1 MCSLRT
7 PRNQDGKDYGQECEV
22 IMCIGGGPKTPTE
35 DPAAKAQREE
45 AIAKEQTQRKELK
58 QEALSQRVSGIRGGA
73 GRRSLI
79 SSSSG
84 GMGYYNEY
92 KS

>member
-22 IMCIGGGPKTPTE
+22 IMCIFGGPKTPRE

-45 AIAKEQTQRKELK
+45 AVAKEQTQRKELK
-58 QEALSQRVSGIRGGA
+58 QEALSQRVSGIRGGS

-79 SSSSG
+79 SSSGG

>member
-1 MCSLRT
+1 MCLLRT
-7 PRNQDGKDYGQECEV
+7 LKDQDDKGYGQECEV
-22 IMCIGGGPKTPTE
+22 IMCIMSRPKTPQE
-35 DPAAKAQREE
+35 DPAVKAQREE
-45 AIAKEQTQRKELK
+45 SIAKEQTQRKELK
-58 QEALSQRVSGIRGGA
+58 QEALSQRVSGIRGGS

-79 SSSSG
+79 SSSGG

>member
-7 PRNQDGKDYGQECEV
+7 LRDQDDKGYGQECEV
-22 IMCIGGGPKTPTE
+22 IMCIGGSKTPRE
-35 DPAAKAQREE
+35 DPAVKAQREE
-45 AIAKEQTQRKELK
+45 ATAKEQTERKELK
-58 QEALSQRVSGIRGGA
+58 QEALSQKVAGIRGGA

-79 SSSSG
+79 SSSGG

>member
-7 PRNQDGKDYGQECEV
+7 LRNQDGKDYGQECEV
-22 IMCIGGGPKTPTE
+22 IMCIGGGSKTPRE

-45 AIAKEQTQRKELK
+45 ATAKEQAEKKELK
-58 QEALSQRVSGIRGGA
+58 QDALSQKVAGIRGGA

-79 SSSSG
+79 SSSGG

>member
-1 MCSLRT
+1 
-7 PRNQDGKDYGQECEV
+7 
-22 IMCIGGGPKTPTE
+22 MCIGGGSKTPRE

-45 AIAKEQTQRKELK
+45 ATAKEQTERKELK
-58 QEALSQRVSGIRGGA
+58 QEALSKRVSSIRGGS

-79 SSSSG
+79 SSSGG

>member
-7 PRNQDGKDYGQECEV
+7 LRNQDDKGYGQECEV
-22 IMCIGGGPKTPTE
+22 IMCIMGRSKTPQE

-58 QEALSQRVSGIRGGA
+58 QEALSQRVSGIRGGS

-79 SSSSG
+79 SSSGG